1 MDNFLK
7 FKKEEYN
14 NFKIEYNEEQLIFIN
29 SVLEDSK
36 LLGIPGGGKTQ
47 SIIGKVI
54 SHYNKNEITRNNN
67 FLILTFSRRAC
78 NDFIEKGRRQN
89 KILFNTRNI
98 RTLHSIA
105 GKIIFKI
112 LQKRTGAQDTVI
124 ICAID
129 LISNANKD
137 EQNKKSLMEMPE
149 FSNLKVIFVDEAQDI
164 SYIQY
169 QLILKISILTNCKV
183 ILIGDPNQNIYQFQN
198 GSDQYLLNHPG
209 QTYYLIKNYRS
220 TPHIVN
226 FINQFRPWTEI
237 TQTMVSTKKEDDI
250 FNKKPVIFNG
260 KVDDVIQDV
269 INKILSSPFPRE
281 EIAIIGPVKK
291 SKPNHDSYTNIGL
304 SLFTNLL
311 NESNIE
317 YVKHY
322 EDTRNDEEGQT
333 DVKRVKGR
341 INLMTIH
348 GAKGLEFHQVFLL
361 NFHTSTMG
369 IIPTEEKYK
378 EFKYL
383 WYVGL
388 SRASYDLNIYIDR
401 FKLPWN
407 ELKTCPINLYQNE
420 NFKPQFVKELKF
432 QEEIEPMYYTV
443 TDILNSKKLM
453 NDQTLFN
460 LDNIFKY
467 TIEKE
472 KIFDD
477 DIHLIDENNS
487 ENNDEDIPSR
497 EIKNYKEYSAL
508 YGMYIENIFNYYYN
522 QKFNKTP
529 DFIIKLDKMI
539 NNTIIIPKNLVS
551 GYKILKLRCPFITKN
566 LIKLSDF
573 SSIKNQFKKHEEE
586 VYSYLCE
593 TLNYNYHKEF
603 FIYCENDVII
613 IPKKE
618 LKSLINGLEH
628 IENID
633 NINNEIKKNKI
644 NKNIFRITLFYY
656 QLNNEM
662 AYLWKSDLTEEFND
676 MEYYTQKVISFI
688 NKKDFTEQ
696 FTFHPTYKHSKL
708 PIVGELDML
717 SNERIV
723 DIKFSNNLNI
733 KHILQVLLYNHIVF
747 SSEHSFL
754 SSDKFILEPTIE
766 KEYKLELWNFHLG
779 YKYIIKIDN
788 ENPDIYKILKILSRS
803 LCKKLENMIFLY
815 DLKTTG
821 LSYANKKID
830 IIERHFE
837 EYTLGFVPSTGL
849 IKPIN
854 VPFIPFNVTK
864 ITGITK
870 TLVDE
875 STNNNMMDDFKKEM
889 YDLLE
894 HCYKPIFIAHNG
906 NNFDHKIMIDKNLI
920 TYDKCKLLDSRVI
933 IKLFFNDP
941 IADKSLNDIFQYL
954 FKIKPLVNRATS
966 DVKMLIAIFK
976 RLDIT
981 EHKILNMK

>member
-1 MDNFLK
+1 MDKFLSN

-14 NFKIEYNEEQLIFIN
+14 NHKIEYNEEQLIFIN
-29 SVLEDSK
+29 SPLENSK

-54 SHYNKNEITRNNN
+54 NHYTKSDINKNNQ

-105 GKIIFKI
+105 GKIIYKI
-112 LQKRTGAQDTVI
+112 LEKRSPSQDTVI

-129 LISNANKD
+129 LIKNS
-137 EQNKKSLMEMPE
+137 KKNIVEMPE
-149 FSNLKVIFVDEAQDI
+149 FQNLKVIFVDEAQDI

-169 QLILKISILTNCKV
+169 QLILKISEITNSKV

-209 QTYYLIKNYRS
+209 PTYYLLKNYRS

-226 FINQFRPWTEI
+226 FINHFRPWTDI
-237 TQTMVSTKKEDDI
+237 TQKMISTKKEDDI
-250 FNKKPVIFNG
+250 FNKKPILFNG
-260 KVDDVIQDV
+260 KVEDVIVDV

-291 SKPNHDSYTNIGL
+291 SKPNNDSYTNIGL
-304 SLFTNLL
+304 SLFTNIL
-311 NESNIE
+311 NENNIK

-322 EDTRNDEEGQT
+322 EDTKNDEEGT
-333 DVKRVKGR
+333 TYVKRVEGH

-407 ELKTCPINLYQNE
+407 ELKTCPEDLYENQN
-420 NFKPQFVKELKF
+420 FIPKFVKELKF
-432 QEEIEPMYYTV
+432 QDEIEPIYYTV

-453 NDQTLFN
+453 NDKTLFN

-467 TIEKE
+467 TIETINLFE
-472 KIFDD
+472 HVI
-477 DIHLIDENNS
+477 S
-487 ENNDEDIPSR
+487 ENAISEHAISINAISEHVISEHAISINALNTILDTDSDIEPNK

-522 QKFNKTP
+522 EKINKDA
-529 DFIIKLDKMI
+529 DFIIKLNNMI
-539 NNTIIIPKNLVS
+539 DNIISIPKNLIS

-573 SSIKNQFKKHEEE
+573 SSIKNQFKKNEEDL
-586 VYSYLCE
+586 YSYLCE
-593 TLNYNYHKEF
+593 TLNNNYNKSF
-603 FIYCENDVII
+603 FIYCHNDVII
-613 IPKKE
+613 IPINELKE
-618 LKSLINGLEH
+618 LIK
-628 IENID
+628 
-633 NINNEIKKNKI
+633 NINNKI
-644 NKNIFRITLFYY
+644 DINQNIFRITLFYY

-662 AYLWKSDLTEEFND
+662 GYLWKTDLTEEYND
-676 MEYYTQKVISFI
+676 MDFYVNRVINYIKTNNLDKFV
-688 NKKDFTEQ
+688 
-696 FTFHPTYKHSKL
+696 FHSTIKHSKL
-708 PIVGELDML
+708 PIIGELDMI
-717 SNERIV
+717 STTKIV

-733 KHILQVLLYNHIVF
+733 KHILQILLYNHII
-747 SSEHSFL
+747 
-754 SSDKFILEPTIE
+754 DPTFE
-766 KEYKLELWNFHLG
+766 KNYQLELWNFHLG
-779 YKYIIKIDN
+779 NKYIIKINKSDI
-788 ENPDIYKILKILSRS
+788 DIYEVLKILSRS
-803 LCKKLENMIFLY
+803 LCKKLENMIFIY

-837 EYTLGFVPSTGL
+837 EFTLGFIPSSGL
-849 IKPIN
+849 IKPVD
-854 VPFIPFNVTK
+854 VPFIPFNITK
-864 ITGITK
+864 LTGITK
-870 TLVDE
+870 ELVFEQGVYIDL
-875 STNNNMMDDFKKEM
+875 FKKELSQ
-889 YDLLE
+889 LLE

-906 NNFDHKIMIDKNLI
+906 TNFDHKIMIDKKI
-920 TYDKCKLLDSRVI
+920 VTYEKCKFLDSRII
-933 IKLFFNDP
+933 IKLFLNDNV
-941 IADKSLNDIFQYL
+941 AHKSLNDIFQYL
-954 FKIKPLVNRATS
+954 FKIKPQENRAET
-966 DVKMLIAIFK
+966 DVKMLISIFK
-976 RLDIT
+976 KLNIT
-981 EHKILNMK
+981 DEKILNM

>member
-7 FKKEEYN
+7 L
-14 NFKIEYNEEQLIFIN
+14 KIEYNEEQNIFIK
-29 SVLEDSK
+29 SPLEDSK

-54 SHYNKNEITRNNN
+54 YHYNKNEITKNNQ

-78 NDFIEKGRRQN
+78 NDFIEKGRKQN

-98 RTLHSIA
+98 KTLHSIA

-112 LQKRTGAQDTVI
+112 LQKRIGVQDTVI
-124 ICAID
+124 ISAID
-129 LISNANKD
+129 LISN
-137 EQNKKSLMEMPE
+137 EQNKKILIEMPE

-169 QLILKISILTNCKV
+169 QLILKISELTGCKV

-198 GSDQYLLNHPG
+198 GSDQYLLNHQG
-209 QTYYLIKNYRS
+209 ETYYLIKNYRS

-226 FINQFRPWTEI
+226 FINYFRPWTEI
-237 TQTMVSTKKEDDI
+237 TQKMISTKEDDHI
-250 FNKKPVIFNG
+250 LNKKPVIFNG

-269 INKILSSPFPRE
+269 INKILNSPFPRE

-311 NESNIE
+311 NQNNIE

-322 EDTRNDEEGQT
+322 EDTKNDEEGQT
-333 DVKRVKGR
+333 DVKRIKGH

-407 ELKTCPINLYQNE
+407 ELKICPVNLYENE

-432 QEEIEPMYYTV
+432 QEEIEPIYYTI

-460 LDNIFKY
+460 LDNVFKY
-467 TIEKE
+467 TIEKV
-472 KIFDD
+472 KIFEH
-477 DIHLIDENNS
+477 DIHDIHDIHNEQEDENPPK
-487 ENNDEDIPSR
+487 D
-497 EIKNYKEYSAL
+497 IKNYKEYSAL

-522 QKFNKTP
+522 QKFNKTA
-529 DFIIKLDKMI
+529 DFIIKLNKMMD
-539 NNTIIIPKNLVS
+539 NTIVIPKNLVS

-573 SSIKNQFKKHEEE
+573 SSIKNQFKKNEEE
-586 VYSYLCE
+586 IYSYLCE
-593 TLNYNYHKEF
+593 TLNYNYQKEF

-618 LKSLINGLEH
+618 LKELINE
-628 IENID
+628 
-633 NINNEIKKNKI
+633 INNAKINI

-656 QLNNEM
+656 QLNHEM

-676 MEYYTQKVISFI
+676 MEYYTQKVIRFI
-688 NKKDFTEQ
+688 KKTEFTEQ

-717 SNERIV
+717 NENSIV

-733 KHILQVLLYNHIVF
+733 KHILQVLLYNHLI
-747 SSEHSFL
+747 
-754 SSDKFILEPTIE
+754 DPTFE

-779 YKYIIKIDN
+779 NKYIIKINKSYTCSDT
-788 ENPDIYKILKILSRS
+788 YKILKILSRS
-803 LCKKLENMIFLY
+803 LCKKLENMIFIY

-837 EYTLGFVPSTGL
+837 EYTIGIVPSSGL
-849 IKPIN
+849 IKPV
-854 VPFIPFNVTK
+854 VPFIPFNITK
-864 ITGITK
+864 MTGITK
-870 TLVDE
+870 ELVDQ
-875 STNNNMMDDFKKEM
+875 SSNNNTMDDFKKEM
-889 YDLLE
+889 TDLLE
-894 HCYKPIFIAHNG
+894 YCYKPIFIAHNG

-941 IADKSLNDIFQYL
+941 IADKSLNDIYQYL
-954 FKIKPLVNRATS
+954 FKIKTPLNRAPN
-966 DVKMLIAIFK
+966 DVKMLISIFK
-976 RLDIT
+976 KLNIT
-981 EHKILNMK
+981 ENKILNMK

>member
-1 MDNFLK
+1 MDNFLKFENTK

-14 NFKIEYNEEQLIFIN
+14 NFKIIYNEEQLIFIN
-29 SVLEDSK
+29 SDLEDSK

-54 SHYNKNEITRNNN
+54 SHYNKNEITKNNN

-112 LQKRTGAQDTVI
+112 LQKRTNAQDTVI
-124 ICAID
+124 ISAID
-129 LISNANKD
+129 LISNKD
-137 EQNKKSLMEMPE
+137 EQNKKNLMEMTE

-169 QLILKISILTNCKV
+169 QLILKISDLTGCKV

-209 QTYYLIKNYRS
+209 NTYYLIKNYRS

-237 TQTMVSTKKEDDI
+237 TQTMISTKKEDDI
-250 FNKKPVIFNG
+250 FNKKPIIFNG
-260 KVDDVIQDV
+260 KVADVIQDV
-269 INKILSSPFPRE
+269 INKILNSPFPRD

-311 NESNIE
+311 NENNIE

-322 EDTRNDEEGQT
+322 EDTRNDEDGQT
-333 DVKRVKGR
+333 DIKRVKGR

-369 IIPTEEKYK
+369 IIPTQEKYK

-407 ELKTCPINLYQNE
+407 ELKICPVDLYEYQ

-443 TDILNSKKLM
+443 SDILNSKKLM

-460 LDNIFKY
+460 LDNVFKY
-467 TIEKE
+467 TIEKI
-472 KIFDD
+472 KIFNDNE
-477 DIHLIDENNS
+477 DIEIEDE
-487 ENNDEDIPSR
+487 EQEQEDIPPR

-522 QKFNKTP
+522 RKFNENS
-529 DFIIKLDKMI
+529 DFIIKLNKII
-539 NNTIIIPKNLVS
+539 NNTIVIPKNLVS

-566 LIKLSDF
+566 LIKLCDF
-573 SSIKNQFKKHEEE
+573 NSIKNQFKKYEEE

-593 TLNYNYHKEF
+593 TLNYNYFKEF
-603 FIYCENDVII
+603 FIYCENDVVI

-618 LKSLINGLEH
+618 LKSLIEEIEH
-628 IENID
+628 FEN
-633 NINNEIKKNKI
+633 I

-656 QLNNEM
+656 QINNEM

-676 MEYYTQKVISFI
+676 MEYYTQKVITFI
-688 NKKDFTEQ
+688 NKTDFTEQ
-696 FTFHPTYKHSKL
+696 FTFHPMYKHSKL
-708 PIVGELDML
+708 PIVGELDMI
-717 SNERIV
+717 SNEKIV

-733 KHILQVLLYNHIVF
+733 KHILQILLYNHLI
-747 SSEHSFL
+747 
-754 SSDKFILEPTIE
+754 DPTFE

-779 YKYIIKIDN
+779 YKYIVKIN
-788 ENPDIYKILKILSRS
+788 KSHTDIYKILKILSRS

-837 EYTLGFVPSTGL
+837 EYTIGFIPSTGL
-849 IKPIN
+849 IKPVS
-854 VPFIPFNVTK
+854 VPFIPFNISK

-870 TLVDE
+870 ELVDE
-875 STNNNMMDDFKKEM
+875 STINNTMDDFKKEINE
-889 YDLLE
+889 LLE
-894 HCYKPIFIAHNG
+894 HCYKPILIAHNG

-954 FKIKPLVNRATS
+954 FKIKPLVNRANS

-976 RLDIT
+976 RLNIT
-981 EHKILNMK
+981 EDKILNMK